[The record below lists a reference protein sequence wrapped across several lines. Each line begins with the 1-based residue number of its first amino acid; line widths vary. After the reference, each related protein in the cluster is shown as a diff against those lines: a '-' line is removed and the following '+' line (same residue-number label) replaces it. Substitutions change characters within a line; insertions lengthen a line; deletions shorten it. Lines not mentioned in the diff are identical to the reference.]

1 MIDLKNISLG
11 SDPKKTLKVMLS
23 LAATFLVLW
32 VFVLAQNNNDGGP
45 AAGTPHGLV
54 KVDSLHISLS
64 PAAATI
70 PQKESSSFF
79 SRSLPIVVILAVV
92 MAGLWYWQKKN
103 PVKEDGLFTIVG
115 KQQLGVGQQI
125 TVIFI
130 NEEYWVLSTSGKDI
144 SLMHRY
150 SKEEWNGKS
159 LLANK
164 DESNRF
170 LKIFTEKQQD
180 YAS

>member
-32 VFVLAQNNNDGGP
+32 VFVLAQSNDSGP
-45 AAGTPHGLV
+45 AAGSAQGLV
-54 KVDSLHISLS
+54 KVDSLHLSLS
-64 PAAATI
+64 PTTAVVPQHESGGFYSRTI
-70 PQKESSSFF
+70 P
-79 SRSLPIVVILAVV
+79 IVIILGIV

-103 PVKEDGLFTIVG
+103 PKKEEDVFTVVG

-130 NEEYWVLSTSGKDI
+130 NEEYWVLSTSGKDV

-150 SKEEWNGKS
+150 SREEWNGKS
-159 LLANK
+159 PIAEK
-164 DESNRF
+164 DESSRF
-170 LKIFTEKQQD
+170 FNIFTEKQRD
-180 YAS
+180 YAN